1 MTNALEQTRRETLLL
16 GAAALLSSIAQNVE
30 AGQDTERHGI
40 SAFGDLKYPPDFKH
54 FDYVNPNAPKG
65 GVFSH
70 IGATRAFNQ
79 NFLTFNSLNSFILK
93 GDAAQGMELTFAS
106 LMARAEDEP
115 DALYGLAARAVQISP
130 DGLTYRFL
138 LREGITFHDGSALSA
153 HDVAF
158 SLRVL
163 KDKGH
168 PIIQQLLRDLVGAE
182 ALDATTLI
190 ARFAPGRARDV
201 PLFVASLP
209 ILSRT
214 YYAVHAFDET
224 SLEIPLGCGPYRVGH
239 FE

>member
-1 MTNALEQTRRETLLL
+1 MINALKLTRRETLVLD
-16 GAAALLSSIAQNVE
+16 AAALASTITRPALAE
-30 AGQDTERHGI
+30 DPERHGV

-70 IGATRAFNQ
+70 VGATRIFNQ
-79 NFLTFNSLNSFILK
+79 NLLTFNSLNSFILR
-93 GDAAQGMELTFAS
+93 GDAAVGMELTFAG

-115 DALYGLAARAVQISP
+115 DALYGLAARAVQISS

-224 SLEIPLGCGPYRVGH
+224 SLEIPLGCGPYRVG
-239 FE
+239 